1 MSWLKKRAKRLT
13 TIKGIIK
20 YTVPGGGV
28 LQRSKSARK
37 IALISGAVVGAYF
50 AAPYLA
56 TAGKAALGYAGK
68 GGAFAGQLL
77 KQKLSSFAGNS
88 NAARGVSDTAPASD
102 LPSPTE
108 DAFYGDSPQIQ
119 NPNSAAGRLP
129 YGAAGSAGLAA
140 SSCSGPAGAN
150 VQSTIDFI
158 ATNLSVFDMTYL
170 AGSVIIFV
178 ALFGSSWITYY
189 KIKKA

>member
-1 MSWLKKRAKRLT
+1 MSWLKKRVKRLT
-13 TIKGIIK
+13 TVKGLIK

-28 LQRSKSARK
+28 LQRSKDARK
-37 IALISGAVVGAYF
+37 LALISGAIAGAYF
-50 AAPYLA
+50 AAPYVA
-56 TAGKAALGYAGK
+56 SAGKTALGYAGK
-68 GGAFAGQLL
+68 GGAYAGQLL

-158 ATNLSVFDMTYL
+158 ATNLSVFDMAYL

-178 ALFGSSWITYY
+178 ALFGCSWITYY